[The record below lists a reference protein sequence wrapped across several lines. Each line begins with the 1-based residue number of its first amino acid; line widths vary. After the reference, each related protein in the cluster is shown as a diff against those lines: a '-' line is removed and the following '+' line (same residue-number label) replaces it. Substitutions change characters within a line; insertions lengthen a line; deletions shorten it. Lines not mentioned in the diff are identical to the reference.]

1 MFVKL
6 GDLPCCV
13 NPDKSNFL
21 YGYKQVINNLYLII
35 LIDLIKHEKDN
46 SS

>member
-6 GDLPCCV
+6 RDLPYCV
-13 NPDKSNFL
+13 NPDKTDFFS
-21 YGYKQVINNLYLII
+21 GYKQVINNLYLNV
-35 LIDLIKHEKDN
+35 LIDLFNRLKDN

>member
-6 GDLPCCV
+6 GDLPYCV

-21 YGYKQVINNLYLII
+21 SGYKQVINNLYLII
-35 LIDLIKHEKDN
+35 LIDLIKR
-46 SS
+46 